1 MQFHTHT
8 LDIPY
13 NDALHYYKRIKTK
26 DANFVFEST
35 DAADKSSRLSLIGLD
50 SILELKGKKETC
62 HINLL
67 DERGRI
73 FFDFLQEKFPEFVTQ
88 QNNGNLTLEI
98 PKTPFIGAERE
109 RFNRQNIAQV
119 IRQLLIEFQLND
131 KNFFGLYGA
140 LSYNFIYL
148 YEEIDQFKENDT
160 ADFHLFLFDNI
171 LFFNHL
177 TQQANIY
184 SIRQEAKEAEN
195 NAKKIKETLIKANS
209 NTYKYPNINIID
221 ISPTDDIFKNQVSHA
236 RQLCKEGELMEV
248 VFCRKISALL
258 EGDTLPIYESYRKLN
273 PSPYMFHFDFGDE
286 VLLGTSPEVMVRY
299 ENGKVILRPISG
311 SIARGESVIEDH
323 HNMMQLLNDPKEK
336 SELDMLI
343 DLGRNDL
350 SKVCK
355 AGVEIEHYRVIE
367 KYSSVIHTVAQVA
380 GELEEGYL
388 GFDALIAALNAGTL
402 TGAPKVRAMQEIENT
417 ETHTRGYYG
426 GCIGYFLFNGE
437 VNTGITIRTAHIKNS
452 LLTYCSGATL
462 LYESDPEKELIETNF
477 KAAAFMKNIE
487 KFTGKA
493 EVGAS

>member
-1 MQFHTHT
+1 MKFYNHT
-8 LDIPY
+8 LPIPY
-13 NDALHYYKRIKTK
+13 KDALYYYKRIKTK
-26 DANFVFEST
+26 QANFVFEST
-35 DAADKSSRLSLIGLD
+35 DAADKSSRLSLIGINP
-50 SILELKGKKETC
+50 ILELKGKKENCT
-62 HINLL
+62 IQLL

-73 FFDFLQEKFPEFVTQ
+73 FFDFLQEKFSKFVDNQ
-88 QNNGNLTLEI
+88 SNGKLTLVI
-98 PKTPFIGAERE
+98 PKAPFKGAEHE
-109 RFNRQNIAQV
+109 RFNRQNIGQV
-119 IRQLLIEFQLND
+119 IRQLLIEFKMED
-131 KNFFGLYGA
+131 RNFFGLYGA

-148 YEEIDQFKENDT
+148 YEDIHHIKENDT

-177 TQQANIY
+177 TQQADIY
-184 SIRQEAKEAEN
+184 SIRQEEKEAEDS
-195 NAKKIKETLIKANS
+195 AKKLAEELATATL
-209 NTYKYPNINIID
+209 NTYQAPNIDLIN
-221 ISPTDDIFKNQVSHA
+221 ISPNDETFKNQVSHA

-258 EGDTLPIYESYRKLN
+258 EGDTLPIYENYRQIN

-311 SIARGESVIEDH
+311 SIGRGKSVIEDH

-355 AGVEIEHYRVIE
+355 PNVEIEHYRTIE
-367 KYSSVIHTVAQVA
+367 KYATVIHTVAQVA
-380 GELEEGYL
+380 GQLQEDKI
-388 GFDALIAALNAGTL
+388 GFDALIACLNAGTL
-402 TGAPKVRAMQEIENT
+402 TGAPKVRAMNEIEAV

-437 VNTGITIRTAHIKNS
+437 LNTGITIRTAHVKNS

-477 KAAAFMKNIE
+477 KAAAFLKNLE
-487 KFTGKA
+487 KFKG
-493 EVGAS
+493 EVLVDSR